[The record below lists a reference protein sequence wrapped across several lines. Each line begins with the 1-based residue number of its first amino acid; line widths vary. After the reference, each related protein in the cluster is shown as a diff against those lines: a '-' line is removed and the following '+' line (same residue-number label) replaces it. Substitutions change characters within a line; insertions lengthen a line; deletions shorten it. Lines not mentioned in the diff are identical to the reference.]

1 MDYKM
6 NDNEKIARIF
16 QDFGKKLVYE
26 SYTSPKETIE
36 RIISGQAK
44 PPAHIKLHNELS
56 TFTDTQLDTLRKVC
70 AVIQENSVFQLLRL
84 LQNEIEDERMTIKMK
99 NDNDSEE
106 FDLLEDICEGDDLYG
121 VLFVWKNMFGEG
133 DDD

>member
-26 SYTSPKETIE
+26 SYTSPKENLE
-36 RIISGQAK
+36 KIISGEVKA
-44 PPAHIKLHNELS
+44 PDSIKLHNELS
-56 TFTDTQLDTLRKVC
+56 TFTDVQLDTLRKVC
-70 AVIQENSVFQLLRL
+70 ADTLDNSVFGLLRL

-99 NDNDSEE
+99 NDNDTEE
-106 FDLLEDICEGDDLYG
+106 FELLEDICEGDDLYG
-121 VLFVWKNMFGEG
+121 VLFVWKNMFGES